1 MARGGGGGGHSG
13 GGSFG
18 GHSGGSSFGHSG
30 GGRSSSFGGGRSSGF
45 GGGHSSS
52 YHSSGYHG
60 GYYGR
65 PTPPPPHGGYYG
77 RPTPPPPR
85 RYHSSRRSSS
95 SVGCFVALFIF
106 FIIFGIFGGMINA
119 CSVAAGNVACSASG
133 LTNSTEKREKMSTA
147 NTTYCNEWFYDEAGW
162 FGRGNTLVKGL
173 ESFYQ
178 KTGVQPFVYLYE
190 YDGTNTWNSEQLA
203 YEKSEELYNKKFGA
217 DEGHLLFVYFKCPN
231 DYPDVMDGNFYYI
244 CGKQTEVVM
253 DENAKDILESR
264 YWYNYDNTSLSVE
277 ELFGNTFKQAGKA
290 IMSGPIRMRTV
301 VLIIVGVVGVI
312 VITSIGFK
320 WWKARKA
327 QKNKENED
335 LEKILSTPLET
346 FGSSEVDD
354 LKEKYDEK

>member
-18 GHSGGSSFGHSG
+18 GHSGGSSFGHSS
-30 GGRSSSFGGGRSSGF
+30 GRSSSFGGGRSSGF
-45 GGGHSSS
+45 GGGPSSS
-52 YHSSGYHG
+52 YHG
-60 GYYGR
+60 GHYGR
-65 PTPPPPHGGYYG
+65 PTPPPPPPHGGYYG

-85 RYHSSRRSSS
+85 RYYGSRRSSS
-95 SVGCFVALFIF
+95 SVGCFVVF
-106 FIIFGIFGGMINA
+106 FIIFVLFGILGGLFNA
-119 CSVAAGNVACSASG
+119 FSVAAGNGSCAASSG
-133 LTNSTEKREKMSTA
+133 LTKSTEKREKMSTA
-147 NTTYCNEWFYDEAGW
+147 NTTYSNTWYVDELGW
-162 FGRGNTLVKGL
+162 IGRGNTLVNGL

-178 KTGVQPFVYLYE
+178 KTGVQPFIYLYK
-190 YDGTNTWNSEQLA
+190 YDGTDTWKTEALA
-203 YEKSEELYNKKFGA
+203 KNKAEDLYSQIFGS
-217 DEGHLLFVYFKCPN
+217 DEGHLLFVYFACPD

-264 YWYNYDNTSLSVE
+264 YWYNYDDTSLTIE
-277 ELFGNTFKQAGKA
+277 ELFGKTFKQAGKA

-301 VLIIVGVVGVI
+301 VLIIVGVVGAIVI
-312 VITSIGFK
+312 VSIAFK

-346 FGSSEVDD
+346 FGKSDVDD
-354 LKEKYDEK
+354 LKEKYDNK